1 MLASPSRPARPLHR
15 RLLIGS
21 VSISILISAVSAGLL
36 YLSQRT
42 GEREEIEAWIQ
53 STALFAARAV
63 GERHLGPI
71 VDPARPADAVEAE
84 LRSVFETLR
93 RDLDERAGQPVVEMT
108 VLNLSVV
115 APGPDG
121 GGRIVA
127 ALRPDPGLAE
137 AWDAQAPGLRVGP
150 GRGQVRLR
158 AVAPIR
164 QPDGTVAGAVVIDA
178 GGAYLAGMFREA
190 ALGAGLVFVV
200 GVLSSFWLARRY
212 SRTMS
217 RPAEVLA
224 AGMEAVQRGDFGVR
238 VEPDGSSDEFDR
250 LSAHFNSMVAGL
262 RDRRRM
268 RLAVE
273 QAAEAQRLML
283 PGDAPRVPGYA
294 LSARAEFCDEL
305 GGDYYDLVPLHGGQL
320 GLVVGDV
327 CGHGFGA
334 AVLMASSQSVLR
346 AALRR
351 HAGQPETALGEVNR
365 ELCAVTGNVRFVTAF
380 AGVLDPATHRLVWS
394 SAGHEPAL
402 VLRADGSIER
412 LSAAGPPLGVIED
425 AVWTR
430 HETPLWPGDTLIVLT
445 DGIRERAGPDGQRFG
460 QAGLASALAD
470 AAAAAPEA
478 LAAGILDACEGF
490 ARGRAAEDDLTV
502 LVVRRER

>member
-1 MLASPSRPARPLHR
+1 M
-15 RLLIGS
+15 
-21 VSISILISAVSAGLL
+21 SISILISAVSAGLL
-36 YLSQRT
+36 YMSLRT

-53 STALFAARAV
+53 STAVFAARAV
-63 GERHLGPI
+63 GERHLET
-71 VDPARPADAVEAE
+71 VLDPGSGGGGVEAE
-84 LRSVFETLR
+84 LRGIFESLR
-93 RDLDERAGQPVVEMT
+93 RELDDPLGAPVVEAT
-108 VLNLSVV
+108 VLNLLVV
-115 APGPDG
+115 APDG
-121 GGRIVA
+121 SGQGRVVA
-127 ALRPDPGLAE
+127 ALRPE
-137 AWDAQAPGLRVGP
+137 APTGVLWGP
-150 GRGQVRLR
+150 RSTALHVASGSGPVRLR
-158 AVAPIR
+158 ASAPIR
-164 QPDGTVAGAVVIDA
+164 DGQGTVMGAVVIDA
-178 GGAYLAGMFREA
+178 GGAYLAGLFREA

-200 GVLSSFWLARRY
+200 GVLSSFWLTRRY

-217 RPAEVLA
+217 RPAEVLT

-238 VEPDGSSDEFDR
+238 VEPDGSSDEFDQ

-283 PGDAPRVPGYA
+283 PGDAPCVPGYA

-351 HAGQPETALGEVNR
+351 HAGQPETALAEVNR

-402 VLRADGSIER
+402 LLRADGSIER

-425 AVWTR
+425 AVWSR
-430 HETPLWPGDTLIVLT
+430 HETAIGPGDTLIVLT

-460 QAGLASALAD
+460 HAGLTSALAE
-470 AAAAAPEA
+470 AAATTPEA
-478 LAAGILDACEGF
+478 LAAGILETCEGF
-490 ARGRAAEDDLTV
+490 AQGRVSEDDLTV